1 MIKGKNIDKQVF
13 TAFNRT
19 VFDLSDAAAGEM
31 VLLNPTRSITINNI
45 YVLWVEGSSSGTGV
59 AITVGKT
66 SGGTEYFSATS
77 SISKTA
83 TTVETYAQGSMTL
96 NLVPAGT
103 PIWIAHAGSKDGAGT
118 CFVTIAYTV
127 N

>member
-1 MIKGKNIDKQVF
+1 MIKGKNLDKQLMTVS
-13 TAFNRT
+13 NRT
-19 VFDLSDAAAGEM
+19 VFDLSGAAAGEM
-31 VLLNPTRSITINNI
+31 VLLNPTRSITINNV
-45 YVLWVEGSSSGTGV
+45 YVIWVEGSSAGTGI
-59 AITVGKT
+59 AITIGKT
-66 SGGTEYFSATS
+66 SGGAEYFTQTS

-83 TTVETYAQGSMTL
+83 ADIETYAQGDMVL

-118 CFVTIAYTV
+118 VFVVFSYTV